1 MTTLLQHDYNPD
13 SFSWPSYTALP
24 PVKED
29 VPADFSKTL
38 PIFLAQYPEFSSSR
52 NRLEIL
58 NYCFK
63 YYSNFDP
70 EIRDLPILEKL
81 EHAGNMAKNF
91 FGSVTGDRL

>member
-1 MTTLLQHDYNPD
+1 MTTLPEYDHKPD
-13 SFSWPSYTALP
+13 SFSWPSYTTLP
-24 PVKED
+24 PVKD
-29 VPADFSKTL
+29 GMPADFSMAL
-38 PIFLAQYPEFSSSR
+38 PIFLAEYPEFSSSR

-70 EIRDLPILEKL
+70 EIRGLPILEKL